1 MIFKITFN
9 DNDFTQY
16 LERMCERCKIN
27 LLWDMPKPANFES
40 LSVKEQCDYYLK
52 DREFR
57 DWCNVNCL
65 DSNKLNIDEIKLLEE
80 RVKANVLNYL
90 KTFYPEDYWYFE
102 KRLKV
107 KFIKSFKVNW
117 ENGESVYY
125 FPFNRGKWL
134 SQ

>member
-1 MIFKITFN
+1 MIFKITLN

-16 LERMCERCKIN
+16 LETMCERCKTN
-27 LLWDMPKPANFES
+27 LLWNMPKLENFES
-40 LSVKEQCDYYLK
+40 LSVKEQCDYYQK
-52 DREFR
+52 DREFS
-57 DWCNVNCL
+57 DWCNVNSL
-65 DSNKLNIDEIKLLEE
+65 DSNKLSVDEIKLLEE

-90 KTFYPEDYWYFE
+90 KFFYSKDYWYFE